1 MGRLAQARR
10 LGRDA
15 RRAIEEKVD
24 DWRDDLSDG
33 AVRVGGAMEQM
44 ERTLKYFVRNRPWQT
59 LAIGVSVEVFIEDV
73 QHRPLSDFAQIEG
86 EGKLRVDAGYTNVQF
101 SGRVTEAE
109 KAFKAAT
116 FGLKRVDGKDL
127 VVASA
132 RVHNMVLATAEAA
145 FHPAV
150 DDIEDE
156 RRVHADGRVQCRGRL
171 PRSVAHTCDEPA
183 DRPRR
188 LQR

>member
-1 MGRLAQARR
+1 MLGTEVTKNVIAPRRQARKER
-10 LGRDA
+10 VLLISPNLGAFASLR
-15 RRAIEEKVD
+15 ESS
-24 DWRDDLSDG
+24 LLGS
-33 AVRVGGAMEQM
+33 VRQIYKNFKCLWLNL
-44 ERTLKYFVRNRPWQT
+44 T
-59 LAIGVSVEVFIEDV
+59 
-73 QHRPLSDFAQIEG
+73 QIEG

-145 FHPAV
+145 FHPVV